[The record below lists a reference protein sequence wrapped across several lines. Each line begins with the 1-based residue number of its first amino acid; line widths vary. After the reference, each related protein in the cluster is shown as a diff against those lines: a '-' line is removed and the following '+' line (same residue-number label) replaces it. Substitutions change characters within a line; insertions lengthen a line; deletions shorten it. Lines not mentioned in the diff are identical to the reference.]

1 MILFLD
7 TSALVKLY
15 VVEDGSEITY
25 QAAQQADILA
35 VSRIAWAEYH
45 AALARRT
52 RMAPEDEGALDQARH
67 ALATDWDDYLVVEV
81 SQPVVERAGEH
92 AELYALRAYDAVQ
105 LATASYLAD
114 QSGQT
119 VQFGCFDRRLNKA
132 AKAQGMETIQVGKA
146 AAEPKLFP

>member
-15 VVEDGSEITY
+15 VIEAGSDQTHQAAY
-25 QAAQQADILA
+25 QAEILA

-45 AALARRT
+45 AALARRA
-52 RMAPEDEGALDQARH
+52 RIVPEDEPMLEQARS
-67 ALATDWDDYLVVEV
+67 ALASDWADFFVVEV
-81 SQPVVERAGEH
+81 SQPVVELAGEH

-119 VQFGCFDRRLNKA
+119 VQFACFDRRLNKA
-132 AKAQGMETIQVGKA
+132 ATAQGMKTTSRH
-146 AAEPKLFP
+146 P

>member
-15 VVEDGSEITY
+15 VVEDGSETTH

-35 VSRIAWAEYH
+35 VSRIAWAEFH
-45 AALARRT
+45 AALARRS
-52 RMAPEDEGALDQARH
+52 RMSPEDENLLDQARN
-67 ALATDWDDYLVVEV
+67 ALASEWGDYFVVEV
-81 SQPVVERAGEH
+81 SQPVVELAGEQ

-105 LATASYLAD
+105 LATASYLAS
-114 QSGQT
+114 QSRNP

-132 AKAQGMETIQVGKA
+132 ATAQQMQTLH
-146 AAEPKLFP
+146 PTP

>member
-1 MILFLD
+1 VILFLD

-15 VVEDGSEITY
+15 VIEDGSEQTH
-25 QAAQQADILA
+25 QAALQAEILA

-45 AALARRT
+45 AALARRA
-52 RMAPEDEGALDQARH
+52 RMAPEDEPMLDQARS
-67 ALATDWDDYLVVEV
+67 ALASDWEDFFIIEV

-119 VQFGCFDRRLNKA
+119 VQFACFDRRLNKA
-132 AKAQGMETIQVGKA
+132 ATAQGMKPV
-146 AAEPKLFP
+146 PRN

>member
-15 VVEDGSEITY
+15 ILEDGSNKTHEAAL
-25 QAAQQADILA
+25 QAELLA

-45 AALARRT
+45 AALARRS
-52 RMAPEDEGALDQARH
+52 RMVPEDEPMLDQARN
-67 ALATDWDDYLVVEV
+67 ALADDWEDFFIMEVGQSVVDLAADY
-81 SQPVVERAGEH
+81 

-105 LATASYLAD
+105 LATASHLAG
-114 QSGQT
+114 QSGQD

-132 AKAQGMETIQVGKA
+132 AAAQGMKT
-146 AAEPKLFP
+146 L

>member
-15 VVEDGSEITY
+15 LVEEDSEITHK
-25 QAAQQADILA
+25 AAQQADILA

-45 AALARRT
+45 AALARRS
-52 RMAPEDEGALDQARH
+52 RAFPEDESLLDQARD
-67 ALATDWDDYLVVEV
+67 ALASDWANYFVVEV
-81 SQPVVERAGEH
+81 SQPVVELAGEH

-105 LATASYLAD
+105 LATASYLAS
-114 QSGQT
+114 QSGKP

-132 AKAQGMETIQVGKA
+132 ATAQRMQTLNP
-146 AAEPKLFP
+146 EP

>member
-15 VVEDGSEITY
+15 VVEDGSEITH
-25 QAAQQADILA
+25 QAAQQAEILA

-45 AALARRT
+45 AALARRSRT
-52 RMAPEDEGALDQARH
+52 APEDENALDKARN
-67 ALATDWDDYLVVEV
+67 ALTTDWDDFLVMEV
-81 SQPVVERAGEH
+81 SQPVVELAGEY

-114 QSGQT
+114 QSGQS
-119 VQFGCFDRRLNKA
+119 VQFGCFDRHLNKA
-132 AKAQGMETIQVGKA
+132 ANAQGMA
-146 AAEPKLFP
+146 AL

>member
-15 VVEDGSEITY
+15 IVEDGSEIAHE
-25 QAAQQADILA
+25 AAQQADILA

-45 AALARRT
+45 AALARRART
-52 RMAPEDEGALDQARH
+52 SPEDEDLLDQARET
-67 ALATDWDDYLVVEV
+67 LASEWCNYFVVEV
-81 SQPVVERAGEH
+81 SQPVVELAGEH

-105 LATASYLAD
+105 LATASYLAG
-114 QSGQT
+114 QSRKT

-132 AKAQGMETIQVGKA
+132 ATAQAMQT
-146 AAEPKLFP
+146 L

>member
-15 VVEDGSEITY
+15 VSEDGSEKTHE
-25 QAAQQADILA
+25 AALEAEVLA

-45 AALARRT
+45 AALARRA
-52 RMAPEDEGALDQARH
+52 RMVPDDEPELDQARN
-67 ALATDWDDYLVVEV
+67 ALAVDWQDFFVMEVSQSVVEV
-81 SQPVVERAGEH
+81 AGEY

-105 LATASYLAD
+105 LATATYLAG

-132 AKAQGMETIQVGKA
+132 ASAQGMET
-146 AAEPKLFP
+146 L